1 MIDLR
6 RLLAAARSATL
17 RQGVG
22 LMILTTA
29 AYGFDYLFSLT
40 AGRLL
45 DPADFGILVAL
56 TGIGQIL
63 VVCSRIIQTVITRYV
78 SELQARPDS
87 AIWVRPFFRRSL
99 SRMAALGVVVTA
111 ALVIFTPLTARFLNI
126 NELAPVVAMMT
137 FALLMTTR
145 PVVEG
150 VLQGEQRFVSLG
162 IIQVVQAVTR
172 LALGGWLMWI
182 GWRAFGAVVALPI
195 ASTLAFAVGLSM
207 LGGEYW
213 WKNEEPPA
221 WEIPDDLWRYAA
233 VTGAGLGGYALLV
246 NLDPILVKSLFDP
259 VAAGNYGAALTLG
272 KIVLFFPVAVNL
284 IMFPKAA
291 QMREEGRDPSR
302 VLLPALGVVLL
313 VCGGVTLAYFFLPDL
328 IVTLTVGQ
336 AYDIS
341 GRLLGLMGLAMT
353 FLSLVNVWLNYF
365 LSLKLYGF
373 TFIVWIG
380 VVVQVLLIW
389 FGAAELW
396 HVPAILAANGL
407 WLSIVGVIIFRWTR

>member
-1 MIDLR
+1 MINLR

-29 AYGFDYLFSLT
+29 AYGFDYLFSLM

-45 DPADFGILVAL
+45 DIADFGILVAL

-63 VVCSRIIQTVITRYV
+63 VVGSRIIQTVITRYV
-78 SELQARPDS
+78 SELQARPDG
-87 AIWVRPFFRRSL
+87 AIWMRPFFRRSL

-111 ALVIFTPLTARFLNI
+111 ALVIVTPLTARFLNI
-126 NELAPVVAMMT
+126 DELAPVVAMMT
-137 FALLMTTR
+137 FALLMATR

-162 IIQVVQAVTR
+162 IIQVVQAVSR
-172 LALGGWLMWI
+172 LVLGGWLMWI

-207 LGGEYW
+207 LGGGYW
-213 WKNEEPPA
+213 KMGESPA
-221 WEIPDDLWRYAA
+221 WKIPDDLWRYAA

-328 IVTLTVGQ
+328 IVALTVGR
-336 AYDIS
+336 AYDVS

-373 TFIVWIG
+373 TLIVWIG

-389 FGAAELW
+389 FAAAELW

-407 WLSIVGVIIFRWTR
+407 WLSIVGVIFFRWTR